1 MSGILPYIGFQDVR
15 HAGQNIS
22 LRNPISPEALALIRR
37 AAEIEGR
44 SISDFVVAAAQDAA
58 RRTMADIEII
68 RLSRSA
74 QEKIAALLLD
84 PPQPP
89 AGLKKAFKQ
98 HRRLI
103 REVR

>member
-1 MSGILPYIGFQDVR
+1 MSESTARTSRLETR
-15 HAGQNIS
+15 
-22 LRNPISPEALALIRR
+22 ISPETLALVRR

-58 RRTMADIEII
+58 RRTIADVEII
-68 RLSRSA
+68 RLSRAA
-74 QEKIAALLLD
+74 QEKFAALLLN
-84 PPQPP
+84 PPQPS

-98 HRRLI
+98 HRRLV